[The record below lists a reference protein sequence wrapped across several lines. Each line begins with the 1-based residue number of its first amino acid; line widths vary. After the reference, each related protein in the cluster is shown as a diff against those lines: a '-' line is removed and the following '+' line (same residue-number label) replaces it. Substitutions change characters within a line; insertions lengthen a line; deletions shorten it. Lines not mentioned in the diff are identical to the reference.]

1 MERRQQPNTSTST
14 GTHASAASGIP
25 ASSPE
30 STTSNEEDAGNRI
43 ARATRV
49 SAILVHLALM
59 LGQVFFGM
67 GSVIVA
73 LGLPA
78 CNPFAFAL
86 YREVAAGAILL
97 ALSSWQSSSCANI
110 NNSVAS
116 AADLPSVKIKRND
129 YTRFVLLGLAI
140 FGNQAAYIAG
150 IKLAGP
156 VAAAVWQPSQPIMT
170 AAIGMILGWEP
181 PKKQRI
187 CGVLICFVACASM
200 VLLSAKQNQN
210 SEHPL
215 PASTHIG
222 YGLFFI
228 NCLCTSIYILLSK
241 QPLRVYS
248 PMAVTAWSYNIA
260 AVFMALTAVL
270 VSSSLHAMELIC
282 PDCKSTWSIPPGAW
296 FALAYYILFA
306 SVGAYGLLTWA
317 NSQATG
323 TLVISYTVLQP
334 VTAAI
339 LTLVMLHWY
348 PSCEDRHHHPTD
360 PTNGTTTGA
369 CLTPPGLPAIL
380 GTAGICA
387 GLALVIRSEPATKVN
402 HIHASE
408 YQPVDGFEK

>member
-1 MERRQQPNTSTST
+1 MERRQQSNT
-14 GTHASAASGIP
+14 GTNTSAASGTP
-25 ASSPE
+25 NSSPG
-30 STTSNEEDAGNRI
+30 STNEEDVANSNTG
-43 ARATRV
+43 RATHV
-49 SAILVHLALM
+49 SPILVHVALI

-86 YREVAAGAILL
+86 YREVVAGAILL
-97 ALSSWQSSSCANI
+97 ALSSCQASSFANI
-110 NNSVAS
+110 VANATDS
-116 AADLPSVKIKRND
+116 PTVKIKPND
-129 YTRFVLLGLAI
+129 YPRFVLLGLAI

-187 CGVLICFVACASM
+187 SGVLICFIACACM
-200 VLLSAKQNQN
+200 VLLSARQNQN
-210 SEHPL
+210 SESPRSG
-215 PASTHIG
+215 STLIG
-222 YGLFFI
+222 YVLFFI

-248 PMAVTAWSYNIA
+248 PLAVTAWSYNIA
-260 AVFMALTAVL
+260 SVFMALTAL
-270 VSSSLHAMELIC
+270 IISSSLNAMELIC
-282 PDCKSTWSIPPGAW
+282 PDCKSTWGIPPGAW

-317 NSQATG
+317 NTQATG

-339 LTLVMLHWY
+339 MTLVMLHWY
-348 PSCEDRHHHPTD
+348 PNCEDHHYPTD
-360 PTNGTTTGA
+360 PTKGMTTGA

-380 GTAGICA
+380 GTTGICA
-387 GLALVIRSEPATKVN
+387 GLALVIRSEPAAKVS
-402 HIHASE
+402 HMHASE